1 MKQGTESESC
11 PIALSQLYLVT
22 IGSIYFHKGLIKKGL
37 WSSSKLVR
45 IKKMV
50 GRSLKG
56 HSFFLSLS
64 RSVEKTELHLC
75 QPKAHRKEFKLL
87 TSRGAWEGE

>member
-1 MKQGTESESC
+1 
-11 PIALSQLYLVT
+11 
-22 IGSIYFHKGLIKKGL
+22 
-37 WSSSKLVR
+37 
-45 IKKMV
+45 MV

-64 RSVEKTELHLC
+64 RSVENTELHLC